1 MQTECYYID
10 ILAFLPLK
18 YFNTIKTNKT
28 NFANISPWP
37 QLCNRLVSFTHIL
50 INNSKQYL
58 TFNCYF
64 HVSVTNSFFKK
75 LLSIY
80 LF

>member
-1 MQTECYYID
+1 MQTERYYID

-18 YFNTIKTNKT
+18 YFNTIKTNET
-28 NFANISPWP
+28 NFANISLRPK
-37 QLCNRLVSFTHIL
+37 LCNRLVSSTHIL
-50 INNSKQYL
+50 INNPKLYN
-58 TFNCYF
+58 TFNYYL
-64 HVSVTNSFFKK
+64 HVSVTNLFCEK